1 MFNLER
7 NVEALIFSSENPIS
21 SNEIINALAITHG
34 ITHDEKLIEELI
46 QNLIDKYQ
54 NEEYSFE
61 IVNISE
67 GYTFMTKGS
76 YHRVVAEY
84 LKLHS
89 NKKLTKSA
97 LETLS
102 IIAYKQPITK
112 AEIEQIR
119 GVNADYT
126 INKLMEKDL
135 VEIAGRQDGPGKPL
149 IYITSEKFMDYF
161 GLKSI
166 LDLPKLKEIQIEH
179 NEIGEL
185 SLSENHSNQEEE

>member
-7 NVEALIFSSENPIS
+7 NVEALIFSTQNPIS
-21 SNEIINALAITHG
+21 SNEIISVLANTHG

-46 QNLIDKYQ
+46 QKLIDKYQ

>member
-7 NVEALIFSSENPIS
+7 NVEALIFSTENPIS
-21 SNEIINALAITHG
+21 SNEIITSLANTHG
-34 ITHDEKLIEELI
+34 VTHDEGLIEELI
-46 QNLIDKYQ
+46 QNLIEKYQ
-54 NEEYSFE
+54 NEDYSFE

-135 VEIAGRQDGPGKPL
+135 VEIAGRQEGPGKPL

-166 LDLPKLKEIQIEH
+166 QDLPKLKEIQIEH